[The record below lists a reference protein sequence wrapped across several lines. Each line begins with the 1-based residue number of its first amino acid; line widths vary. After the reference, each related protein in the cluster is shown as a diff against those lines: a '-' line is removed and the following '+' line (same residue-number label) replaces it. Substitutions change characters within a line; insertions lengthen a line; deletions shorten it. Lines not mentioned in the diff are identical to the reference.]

1 MKFGIFFE
9 ISVPR
14 PWEAETEYQVYQNC
28 LEQVRVADEL
38 GFDQV
43 WAVEHHFLEEY
54 SHCSAPEIFLTA
66 AAMLTKQIRIG
77 LGIVVCVPQINNPI
91 KIAERTATMDLITGG
106 RLEVGTGRSATW
118 TELGGFGVDPDTT
131 KKTWDEFVRI
141 LPKMWTQERF
151 GYEGE
156 SFSMPQRAIL
166 PKPLQKPHPPMWVAV
181 TSPGTEIDAADR
193 GLGSLGLTFGGFAEQ
208 ETKVAE
214 YRRRIKYCN
223 PVGSFVNEQVNTVNF
238 LFCHPDNET
247 GVKTGLRLAG
257 TFNYM
262 AEQLL
267 AARQAYPTRSY
278 PNLGLLPALRRE
290 STAPGADGGAPEG
303 TCIGNPERIIQVLKN
318 WESVG
323 VDRVNFLLNAVET
336 VPQEEV
342 LASLRLFASEV
353 MPKFAS
359 TRPVV
364 SAGAGAI

>member
-14 PWEAETEYQVYQNC
+14 PWEAKTEYQVYQNC
-28 LEQVRVADEL
+28 LEQVRLADEL

-66 AAMLTKQIRIG
+66 AAMVTKQIRIG

-91 KIAERTATMDLITGG
+91 KIAERTATMDLMSGG

-151 GYEGE
+151 GYEGQ

-223 PVGSFVNEQVNTVNF
+223 PVGDFVNEQVNTVNF

-290 STAPGADGGAPEG
+290 STAAGADGGAPEG

-353 MPKFAS
+353 MPKFAAKES
-359 TRPVV
+359 LAA
-364 SAGAGAI
+364 AGAGAI